1 MYTIYTG
8 AAAHHLCKAKRKLWE
23 VMKNVSK
30 SLTELKIQEL
40 LNFVETKMQA
50 IEGRG
55 VQVGNA
61 RAPSGDLMW
70 KSGSRAES
78 CVQALRAMCG
88 VQHCKIAHCY
98 CASSVCNAKLH
109 KCKIA
114 HTASALFDE

>member
-30 SLTELKIQEL
+30 SLMELKIQEL

-55 VQVGNA
+55 GQKGECQ
-61 RAPSGDLMW
+61 G
-70 KSGSRAES
+70 
-78 CVQALRAMCG
+78 
-88 VQHCKIAHCY
+88 
-98 CASSVCNAKLH
+98 AKWRLNVE
-109 KCKIA
+109 KWQQ
-114 HTASALFDE
+114 S